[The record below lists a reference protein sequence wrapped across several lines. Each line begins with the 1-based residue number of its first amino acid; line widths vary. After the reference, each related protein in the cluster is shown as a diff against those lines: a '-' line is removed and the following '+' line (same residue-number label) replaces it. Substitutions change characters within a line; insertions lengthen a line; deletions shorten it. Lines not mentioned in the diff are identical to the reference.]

1 VLYEL
6 CWGECN
12 VPFLLHSALPCASR
26 GCCKILCQFPPTVL
40 PFPPMYQAHK
50 TDSVK
55 GTMTPA
61 PLVASLLQYRSSLT
75 PIVSSYS
82 CRSCP
87 GAIEIILA
95 IAINRFLAI
104 FFQRLLGM
112 VPKWNGSRQTL
123 CRLNPMPV
131 NTQERMMER
140 RRCARS
146 LQHRCSSIRPFSHCQ
161 FASSRRPSCTRPQPP
176 HMPRVFW
183 ANPMDCSRIPLVY
196 ACQIPSR
203 RNRRRRRRLSIVT
216 LMDRPLDRPW

>member
-1 VLYEL
+1 
-6 CWGECN
+6 
-12 VPFLLHSALPCASR
+12 LLSCYTSCVGANAMCRFCCTALPRASR

-40 PFPPMYQAHK
+40 PFPPMYRAHK

-55 GTMTPA
+55 GTMTIVPPLSSMPA

-87 GAIEIILA
+87 GAIEIIFA

-131 NTQERMMER
+131 NTQERMER
-140 RRCARS
+140 HRCARS
-146 LQHRCSSIRPFSHCQ
+146 LQHRCSSIHPFSHCQ
-161 FASSRRPSCTRPQPP
+161 FASSRCPSCTRPQS
-176 HMPRVFW
+176 HGLFK
-183 ANPMDCSRIPLVY
+183 N
-196 ACQIPSR
+196 PSR
-203 RNRRRRRRLSIVT
+203 LRLSNPKSSKSPPPLSLNRRL
-216 LMDRPLDRPW
+216 PLL

>member
-1 VLYEL
+1 MMSIKLGL
-6 CWGECN
+6 RITAFDGAHTHDADKTQSRRC
-12 VPFLLHSALPCASR
+12 PLLSLLPC
-26 GCCKILCQFPPTVL
+26 FNT
-40 PFPPMYQAHK
+40 
-50 TDSVK
+50 
-55 GTMTPA
+55 
-61 PLVASLLQYRSSLT
+61 VASLLQYRASLT

-131 NTQERMMER
+131 NTQERMER

-146 LQHRCSSIRPFSHCQ
+146 LHHRCSSIHPFSHFQ
-161 FASSRRPSCTRPQPP
+161 IASSRRSSCTRPQPP
-176 HMPRVFW
+176 H
-183 ANPMDCSRIPLVY
+183 IPIIS
-196 ACQIPSR
+196 CNFNS
-203 RNRRRRRRLSIVT
+203 
-216 LMDRPLDRPW
+216 

>member
-1 VLYEL
+1 
-6 CWGECN
+6 
-12 VPFLLHSALPCASR
+12 
-26 GCCKILCQFPPTVL
+26 
-40 PFPPMYQAHK
+40 MYRAHK

-55 GTMTPA
+55 GTITVVPPLSSMPA

-82 CRSCP
+82 CCSCP

-131 NTQERMMER
+131 N
-140 RRCARS
+140 AREHTGKNGKAS
-146 LQHRCSSIRPFSHCQ
+146 MCQVPSTPLQQHPSI
-161 FASSRRPSCTRPQPP
+161 QP
-176 HMPRVFW
+176 
-183 ANPMDCSRIPLVY
+183 
-196 ACQIPSR
+196 
-203 RNRRRRRRLSIVT
+203 LSIC
-216 LMDRPLDRPW
+216 